1 MSSTSWLRS
10 LRGSSVTATACNIRP
25 PMLVKAM
32 IVWLTSYY
40 YHHDRIVWLAL
51 NKFYELSYHHI
62 VWYCLEGEGPTQ
74 AAFSRHSQ
82 RILCFDVCCWKASVQ
97 WSWRS
102 SRPTFFS
109 AKSLT
114 KKYASVPRLQRW
126 VRYLISCRCTARNF
140 TSQRVS
146 WSGSQV
152 FWVAGFSVVSVP
164 CCGCNCWI
172 GMDKMW
178 FYPLT
183 CGPYL
188 RQFALYIRNYVYIL
202 LSKL

>member
-10 LRGSSVTATACNIRP
+10 LCGSSVTGNGMRRYRP
-25 PMLVKAM
+25 PMVVKAM

-74 AAFSRHSQ
+74 AALSRHSQ

-102 SRPTFFS
+102 SHPTFFS

-126 VRYLISCRCTARNF
+126 GIWFPAGARQGISHLNVSHGRDLRF
-140 TSQRVS
+140 FEWRVFL
-146 WSGSQV
+146 W
-152 FWVAGFSVVSVP
+152 FLYHVVDVTV
-164 CCGCNCWI
+164 G
-172 GMDKMW
+172 
-178 FYPLT
+178 
-183 CGPYL
+183 
-188 RQFALYIRNYVYIL
+188 
-202 LSKL
+202 